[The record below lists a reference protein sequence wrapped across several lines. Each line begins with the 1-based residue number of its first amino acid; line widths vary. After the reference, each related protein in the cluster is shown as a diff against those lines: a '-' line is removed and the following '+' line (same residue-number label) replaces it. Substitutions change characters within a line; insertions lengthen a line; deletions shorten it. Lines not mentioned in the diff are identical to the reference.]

1 MACRGIAASCLLL
14 FALAGCGSS
23 DSDEASKSNAIE
35 QFGFI
40 RDVDTRANPP
50 TLVFDEAEWLTG
62 EAAQKAAQADGAV
75 TDGEKVPNDYYMR
88 NTIRDERVL
97 KIAPDAQITAIRC
110 PVCRD
115 GQPGKLQDFLDSFRG
130 RGGRTYSEPYRGS
143 ASQYWLTIQDGR
155 VIGIDEQYRP

>member
-1 MACRGIAASCLLL
+1 MARRAIAASSLLL
-14 FALAGCGSS
+14 LALAGCGSS
-23 DSDEASKSNAIE
+23 DSDTASKSNAIE

-62 EAAQKAAQADGAV
+62 VAAQKAAQADGVV
-75 TDGEKVPNDYYMR
+75 TDGENVPNDYYMR
-88 NTIRDERVL
+88 NATRDERVL
-97 KIAPDAQITAIRC
+97 KIAPDAEITATRC

-130 RGGRTYSEPYRGS
+130 RGGRTYSDPYRGA
-143 ASQYWLTIQDGR
+143 ASQYWLTIQNGR
-155 VIGIDEQYRP
+155 VTGIDEQYRP

>member
-1 MACRGIAASCLLL
+1 MARRAIATCLLL
-14 FALAGCGSS
+14 ALAGCGSS
-23 DSDEASKSNAIE
+23 DSGESSQSNAVE

-62 EAAQKAAQADGAV
+62 EAAQKAARADGV
-75 TDGEKVPNDYYMR
+75 ISDGQPVPNDYYMR
-88 NTIRDERVL
+88 NKTRDERVL
-97 KIAPDAQITAIRC
+97 KIAPDAEITATRC

-130 RGGRTYSEPYRGS
+130 RGGRTYSDPYRGS
-143 ASQYWLTIQDGR
+143 ASQYWLTVENGR
-155 VIGIDEQYRP
+155 VTAIDEQYRP

>member
-143 ASQYWLTIQDGR
+143 ASQYWLTIQAGR

>member
-14 FALAGCGSS
+14 LALAGCGSS

-35 QFGFI
+35 HFGFI

-62 EAAQKAAQADGAV
+62 EAAQKAAKADGAV
-75 TDGEKVPNDYYMR
+75 ADGERVPNDYYMR
-88 NTIRDERVL
+88 NKIRDERVL